1 MIDYME
7 EKEMT
12 LMFLLKDMEMILS
25 GKEMYYC
32 KIIIVKKIL

>member
-7 EKEMT
+7 EKKMT

-25 GKEMYYC
+25 KIEMYYC